1 SPDCP
6 PVKNATGRCERTGR
20 TLTGN
25 EFQDTL
31 AAERVVAILR
41 CGSAAQ
47 ALDTAKAL
55 LTEGIRIVEVSL
67 NTPGAIEAIAEL
79 SRHYGT
85 APGTLIGA
93 GTVLDAKSVEEV
105 ADAGARFFV
114 SPVFDESAVAVANDL
129 GLAAVPGC
137 LTPTEMLRAHQAGAA
152 AIKVFPATEWT
163 PEGLRN
169 VARALPFL
177 RLIPTG
183 RAGHR
188 FGPREG
194 RQRHAAARSRRP
206 LPCEGPAMTAAEMLT
221 KPLAH
226 HGEGPVWVAR
236 DTSLYWVDMLAGDVL
251 QLDGEGQVSRHH
263 VGSVAAALR
272 PRASGGLVVAVERGF
287 ALVEHDWTMREL
299 PEAFADVSVR
309 MNDGGCDPQ
318 GRFYCGTMAYDAAPG
333 AGTLFRL
340 DPDESVHVVLDGVT
354 VSNGLA
360 WSPDGATV
368 YYVDSATQRI
378 DAFDFDAGSVAFQHR
393 RTVVQIDPDLGSPDG
408 LTVDGEGG
416 LWVALWDGA
425 AVHRYSPDG
434 RLAEVIE
441 LPTPRVSACT
451 FGGERLDQL
460 FITT

>member
-1 SPDCP
+1 
-6 PVKNATGRCERTGR
+6 
-20 TLTGN
+20 LTGN

-152 AIKVFPATEWT
+152 AIKVFSATEWT

-183 RAGHR
+183 GV
-188 FGPREG
+188 GVDD
-194 RQRHAAARSRRP
+194 
-206 LPCEGPAMTAAEMLT
+206 AAEW
-221 KPLAH
+221 LAA
-226 HGEGPVWVAR
+226 GAAGLGIGSALEKAGNVTRLREAVAR
-236 DTSLYWVDMLAGDVL
+236 Y
-251 QLDGEGQVSRHH
+251 
-263 VGSVAAALR
+263 
-272 PRASGGLVVAVERGF
+272 RAR
-287 ALVEHDWTMREL
+287 DL
-299 PEAFADVSVR
+299 P
-309 MNDGGCDPQ
+309 
-318 GRFYCGTMAYDAAPG
+318 
-333 AGTLFRL
+333 
-340 DPDESVHVVLDGVT
+340 
-354 VSNGLA
+354 
-360 WSPDGATV
+360 
-368 YYVDSATQRI
+368 
-378 DAFDFDAGSVAFQHR
+378 
-393 RTVVQIDPDLGSPDG
+393 
-408 LTVDGEGG
+408 
-416 LWVALWDGA
+416 
-425 AVHRYSPDG
+425 
-434 RLAEVIE
+434 
-441 LPTPRVSACT
+441 
-451 FGGERLDQL
+451 
-460 FITT
+460 